1 MKKEKGSLS
10 EKKGLPEERDI
21 DSEKLD
27 INFGKTNVDS
37 GKRDI
42 NSGKINVASEEID
55 LNSGNLARVYARID
69 EDAVLYNISQMK
81 ANLSPQTA
89 LMAIVK
95 TDAYGHGADYLSEA
109 IEEEVCG
116 FGVATVEEAVS
127 LRTHGRRKMILILG
141 YVHESLF
148 PTVIQQD
155 ISIDVYSLETC
166 KKLSHIAEGL
176 GKAAKVH
183 FKLDTGMSRLG
194 VLANQESLALLEK
207 IAELP
212 YIEVEGIFTHF
223 SAADESDKTSARQQ
237 LCLYQE
243 FIQKAKERGIVVP
256 YYHCAN
262 SAGIIDMRE
271 SDFNLVR
278 AGIALYGLYPSL
290 EVEKAQVKLK
300 PALSLISHVVM
311 VKEVAAGT
319 GISYGSTYVTP
330 KQERIATIPVGYG
343 DGYSRALS
351 NCGYVLIHGK
361 KAPIRGRICMDQFM
375 VDVSEIPDVAVGDSV
390 ILVGSDGQE
399 CITVEE
405 LCDKIGN
412 TFHYEFICDLGKR
425 IPRVHVKDGKPYA
438 YHSYESML

>member
-1 MKKEKGSLS
+1 MYFTRRYNKERKKEE
-10 EKKGLPEERDI
+10 EKMEREEGGL
-21 DSEKLD
+21 
-27 INFGKTNVDS
+27 NGK
-37 GKRDI
+37 KELPQ
-42 NSGKINVASEEID
+42 KID
-55 LNSGNLARVYARID
+55 LNSGNLARVYAKID
-69 EDAVLYNISQMK
+69 EDAVLFNIAQMK
-81 ANLSPQTA
+81 ANLSPKTE

-95 TDAYGHGADYLSEA
+95 TDAYGHGADYLSEV

-127 LRTHGRRKMILILG
+127 LRRHGRKKMILILG

-148 PTVIQQD
+148 PTVISED

-166 KKLSHIAEGL
+166 KKLSDIAEKL
-176 GKAAKVH
+176 KKAAKVH

-194 VLANQESLALLEK
+194 VLANQASLDLLEE
-207 IAELP
+207 ISRLP

-223 SAADESDKTSARQQ
+223 SSADEMDKTSAWQQ
-237 LCLYQE
+237 LLLYQE
-243 FIQKAKERGIVVP
+243 FIRKAEERGITTS

-271 SDFNLVR
+271 TDFNLVR
-278 AGIALYGLYPSL
+278 AGIALYGFYPSD
-290 EVEKAQVKLK
+290 EVCMDRVELK
-300 PALSLISHVVM
+300 PVLSLISHVVM
-311 VKEVAAGT
+311 VKDVAAGV

-343 DGYSRALS
+343 DGYPRALS

-375 VDVSEIPDVAVGDSV
+375 VDVSEISDVCVGDEV
-390 ILVGSDGQE
+390 ILVGRDQEE

-405 LCDKIGN
+405 LCSLVGN
-412 TFHYEFICDLGKR
+412 TFHYEFICNLGKR
-425 IPRVHVKDGKPYA
+425 IPRVHVRNGEPYA